1 MKMTKIAPFDFMFF
15 SSLLPHV
22 SETDYQQLQLVI
34 APLKAMTRV
43 THRSI
48 YVLDYYRKNF
58 LYVSPNPL
66 LLCGMEATEVLRL
79 GFTFYQE
86 FIAANELA
94 HLASIADN
102 TRNFFFNFATEQLYD
117 FSLSCNIHLLQRQG
131 KPILVNHQLTPLC
144 LTPDKKAIWLALGF
158 VSLPETTEKYAI
170 IRNNQTLQQWKL
182 EEQTWTLCDKL
193 NLKELER
200 AMIRLASRGCTIEQI
215 AEQVGKSPDTVKS
228 YRRELFARLGVK
240 NMNEAVT
247 YCYNHKLL

>member
-1 MKMTKIAPFDFMFF
+1 M
-15 SSLLPHV
+15 
-22 SETDYQQLQLVI
+22 
-34 APLKAMTRV
+34 
-43 THRSI
+43 
-48 YVLDYYRKNF
+48 
-58 LYVSPNPL
+58 
-66 LLCGMEATEVLRL
+66 
-79 GFTFYQE
+79 
-86 FIAANELA
+86 
-94 HLASIADN
+94 
-102 TRNFFFNFATEQLYD
+102 
-117 FSLSCNIHLLQRQG
+117 
-131 KPILVNHQLTPLC
+131 
-144 LTPDKKAIWLALGF
+144 ALGF